1 MPVEGGRGRSTVCG
15 IRQPENHRERCLW
28 LKGVLLC
35 LLVLVFPLSDCRA
48 GEYKFELSEVE
59 KKPYHLGGYAEIN
72 PILFGLDRDSRLY
85 RLRFYNR
92 DEGST
97 LQQYGMTLQL
107 DGSYEK
113 GIARAFVRTNS
124 NLQHTYEEWS
134 GKTAIYEGFLS
145 LKPSSSLTVDTGK
158 KTMKWGKGYAWNPVA
173 FLDRPKDP
181 DDPALNLEGFFVAS
195 MDYIRS
201 FEGPLKTFSFTPALV
216 PVYGEMNQDFGETR
230 HLNLAAKFYFL
241 FLDTDIDFMFLSGGS
256 KTPRYGFDFSRNMTT
271 NLEIHGELAWIKD
284 FEKSFIDRDGS
295 LLETRSDIWS
305 YLLGF
310 RYLSTLDTTYIFE
323 FYHNGKGF
331 TEGDMEDY
339 FSFVD
344 KGYEAFLSTGKDTML
359 KKAQKLTEGRYGRMN
374 PMTDYLYLRISQK
387 EPFDILYF
395 TPAITWIFNM
405 DDRSFSLS
413 PELLYTGIT
422 NLELRLKGTVLA
434 GEEFSEYGEKQN
446 DYKVEFRV
454 RYYF

>member
-1 MPVEGGRGRSTVCG
+1 MQHLGG
-15 IRQPENHRERCLW
+15 IRCHNKDGIPLLW
-28 LKGVLLC
+28 VMSFILC
-35 LLVLVFPLSDCRA
+35 LTFFLSLPSTCPA
-48 GEYKFELSEVE
+48 EEYKFELSEVE
-59 KKPYHLGGYAEIN
+59 KKPYHLGGYAEVN

-85 RLRFYNR
+85 RLKFYNR
-92 DEGST
+92 DEGSM
-97 LQQYGMTLQL
+97 LEQVDATLQL
-107 DGSYEK
+107 EGSYEK
-113 GIARAFVRTNS
+113 GISRLFVRTNS
-124 NLQHTYEEWS
+124 NLQHTYEGWS
-134 GKTAIYEGFLS
+134 GRTNLYEGFLS
-145 LKPSSSLTVDTGK
+145 LKPSSSLTLDAGK

-173 FLDRPKDP
+173 FVDRPKDP

-216 PVYGEMNQDFGETR
+216 PVYGEMNQDFGEAE

-256 KTPRYGFDFSRNMTT
+256 KTSRYGFDFSRNMTT

-323 FYHNGKGF
+323 FYHNGVGF

-374 PMTDYLYLRISQK
+374 PMRNYLYLRISQK

-395 TPAITWIFNM
+395 TPAITWIINM

-434 GEEFSEYGEKQN
+434 GEEYSEYGEKQN